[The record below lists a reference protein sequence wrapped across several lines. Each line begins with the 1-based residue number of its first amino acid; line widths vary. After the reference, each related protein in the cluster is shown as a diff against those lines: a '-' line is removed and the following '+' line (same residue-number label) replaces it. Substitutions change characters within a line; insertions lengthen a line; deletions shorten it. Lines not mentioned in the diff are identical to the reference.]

1 MPLEVTVTRLSG
13 EWSKSMTGYK
23 RLIEKW
29 CGAALTTPSQ
39 PSPLRGRAR
48 VGVSVVLA
56 GDALLR
62 DLNRTYRGK
71 DKPTNVLSFAG
82 EGRELGD
89 VILSYETVKREA
101 KEQKKNFTQHTA
113 HLVVHGCLHLIGHDH
128 EKDKDAAKME
138 KLETSILAK
147 LGFPDPYATTA

>member
-13 EWSKSMTGYK
+13 EWSKSMVGYK

-29 CGAALTTPSQ
+29 CGAALK
-39 PSPLRGRAR
+39 GRS
-48 VGVSVVLA
+48 GNVSVVLA

-71 DKPTNVLSFAG
+71 DKPTNVLSFTG
-82 EGRELGD
+82 DGGELGD

-101 KEQKKNFTQHTA
+101 KEQKKSFAQHTA

-128 EKDKDAAKME
+128 EKDRDAAKME
-138 KLETSILAK
+138 SLETSILAK
-147 LGFPDPYATTA
+147 LGFPDPYATAAQP